1 MARLWATAL
10 AVLGLLGL
18 STVGARPVEQH
29 PGLHVDPDGLVTFS
43 HSLDGYTLQAQADFV
58 PTLPGAPP
66 NKLKI
71 FAG

>member
-18 STVGARPVEQH
+18 STVGARPVDQQ
-29 PGLHVDPDGLVTFS
+29 PGLHANQDDLAASGP
-43 HSLDGYTLQAQADFV
+43 SLDGYTLQAQADFV